1 MGLPTPSLLTLSG
14 SLPSPLNLQVVIKV
28 ISGISGPA
36 ATFLTVLVAILDR
49 GLPLSLQGLERST
62 PDGLLS
68 NFSSSRSS
76 AQWFMQLC
84 IHSGH
89 CNLAGLIS
97 YLFYLMVGP
106 ITLTPFCSSDV
117 PIFPLLPLPTA
128 APQPLCWPCS
138 LPRTLFLQSFLRLP
152 FLHPLGLRYLRGTLF
167 DHPD

>member
-14 SLPSPLNLQVVIKV
+14 SLPSPLDLQVVIKV
-28 ISGISGPA
+28 ISGISDPA

-49 GLPLSLQGLERST
+49 GLPLSLQELERST

-68 NFSSSRSS
+68 DFSRSS
-76 AQWFMQLC
+76 ARWFMQSC
-84 IHSGH
+84 IHSGC

-117 PIFPLLPLPTA
+117 PIFPLLPLPMP
-128 APQPLCWPCS
+128 APQPLSWPCS
-138 LPRTLFLQSFLRLP
+138 LPGTFFLQSFPRLP
-152 FLHPLGLRYLRGTLF
+152 CLHPPDLPYLRETLL